1 MYLQHGECK
10 KFLIF
15 AETPFHMK
23 KITSHALLV
32 IGLCVMLADG
42 CTSDE
47 LPEPNNMVD
56 CTDDQSTYVTNIRN
70 IIDNSC
76 AYSGCHLDSAPGNYS
91 NYEGV
96 RLAIESG
103 SFEQRVFTI
112 KADPVLGMPPNNA
125 PAGRP
130 ADLTE
135 DELNTLRCW
144 IENGYP
150 EN

>member
-1 MYLQHGECK
+1 
-10 KFLIF
+10 
-15 AETPFHMK
+15 MK
-23 KITSHALLV
+23 KITSLASLAFALFAMLV
-32 IGLCVMLADG
+32 NG
-42 CTSDE
+42 CASDE
-47 LPEPNNMVD
+47 LPEPSNMVD

-103 SFEQRVFTI
+103 TFEQRVFTI
-112 KADPVLGMPPNNA
+112 KADPVLGMPPNNV
-125 PAGRP
+125 PSGRP
-130 ADLTE
+130 TDLTE
-135 DELNTLRCW
+135 DELNTLQCW